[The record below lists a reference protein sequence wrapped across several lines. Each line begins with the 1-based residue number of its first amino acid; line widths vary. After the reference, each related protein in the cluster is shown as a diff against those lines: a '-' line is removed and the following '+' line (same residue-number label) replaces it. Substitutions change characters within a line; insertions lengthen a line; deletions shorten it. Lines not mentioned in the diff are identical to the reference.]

1 MNVQYTVANDEFCS
15 DKYHEPVGR
24 AHRNNGNSSHNVV
37 SIELI
42 REKKIYNDAIKRAA
56 AVADTLDW

>member
-1 MNVQYTVANDEFCS
+1 MNVQHTVANDEFCS
-15 DKYHEPVGR
+15 DEYHESIDCV
-24 AHRNNGNSSHNVV
+24 HRNNRNSSPNVV